1 MRAKVLGPLEPL
13 LARDDITDIMIYGP
27 AKCFIEV
34 NGEIQA
40 TDLRFRDN
48 NQLLSLCQ
56 RMVSQSGRRV
66 DKVLADLRRPSSG
79 RVALSTSLCHRS
91 RFMALR

>member
-1 MRAKVLGPLEPL
+1 MLGFGPLEPL

-48 NQLLSLCQ
+48 DQLLSLCQ
-56 RMVSQSGRRV
+56 RMVSQSGRRSTSP
-66 DKVLADLRRPSSG
+66 RRFATPVFRTG
-79 RVALSTSLCHRS
+79 RASTSLCHRS